1 MAFDRRRAALLFS
14 ATVLGSALMGFE
26 PAVLRDVAIE
36 QDGLRIGI
44 GAVRTPLWNA
54 AFAQT
59 GPVRLENVTFT
70 FGPNTYEAREIT
82 LSGLSSSKAELD
94 ALFDQNATEPFAA
107 RLGRLSA
114 REIAIPELTARQTI
128 GAVTQVTRSR
138 NVTASGVDHG
148 RVAHLAIEASSIE
161 MEGGARTGGTVTQGR
176 TSAEGVDLAAIA
188 RVYSE
193 KAGPEP
199 GVMATLYDFFTVD
212 DIRIADPEGNII
224 TIARGQGRGVRG
236 RPTQDSWAG
245 TASLVTALTELD
257 KPSEA
262 DAARLLSSA
271 ADLASAIE
279 IGTLEFTGI
288 ETSGRKQDFNGKAR
302 VARIAFRA
310 GGNGEPADARL
321 EGLEITG
328 PNTRARIG
336 TIALT
341 GFSFAPTLSELK
353 SFRGKSFE
361 QVDAATI
368 RRLIPTVGTLHL
380 SVLDFDVPNEEAK
393 GAIPDKIRFT
403 LKNFELTADQ
413 PRNGI
418 PTNLRLA
425 LQNFAMPLP
434 SGDQDETVETL
445 KALGYKDVDLSFS
458 VAAAWNEAKNEI
470 AIRDVSYSAPGLGS
484 IAVQGMIGNVSPD
497 VFDPDTA
504 IASVALIGAAVQS
517 LDVTVQNDGLVD
529 RFIARDARKQKK
541 SPEAVR
547 REYATAA
554 AVAVPALLGG
564 SAQAKALG
572 QAVGRFVAKPGRL
585 VVHAKAKSPSGLG
598 LVEAMSV
605 TEPGDVLGK
614 VDISASVEDRR

>member
-1 MAFDRRRAALLFS
+1 MAFDRRRAALLIS
-14 ATVLGSALMGFE
+14 ATVLGSAVMGVE
-26 PAVLRDVAIE
+26 PAVFRDVAIE
-36 QDGLRIGI
+36 RDGLRIGI

-54 AFAQT
+54 AFAQS

-70 FGPNTYEAREIT
+70 FGPNTYEAKEIT
-82 LSGLSSSKAELD
+82 VSGLSSSKAELD

-114 REIAIPELTARQTI
+114 REISIPELTARQTI

-138 NVTASGVDHG
+138 NVTASGIDHG
-148 RVAHLAIEASSIE
+148 RVAHLTIEASSVE
-161 MEGGARTGGTVTQGR
+161 MAGGARAGGTITQGR
-176 TSAEGVDLAAIA
+176 TAAEGVDLAAIA

-199 GVMATLYDFFTVD
+199 GTMAPLYGSFTVE
-212 DIRIADPEGNII
+212 DIRMSDPDGNVI
-224 TIARGQGRGVRG
+224 TIARGQGRDVRG
-236 RPTQDSWAG
+236 RPTEDSWAG

-288 ETSGRKQDFNGKAR
+288 ETSGRKKDFDGKAR
-302 VARIAFRA
+302 VARIAFRS
-310 GGNGEPADARL
+310 GGNGAPADARL

-328 PNTRARIG
+328 PSTRARIG

-380 SVLDFDVPNEEAK
+380 SDLDFDVPNQEVK
-393 GAIPDKIRFT
+393 GPIPEKIRFT
-403 LKNFELTADQ
+403 LKDFELTADR

-425 LQNFAMPLP
+425 LRNFAMPLP
-434 SGDQDETVETL
+434 SGDEAVETL
-445 KALGYKDVDLSFS
+445 RALGYKDVDLSFS
-458 VAAAWNEAKNEI
+458 VAAAWDEARNEI
-470 AIRDVSYSAPGLGS
+470 AIRDVSYSAPEIGS
-484 IAVQGMIGNVSPD
+484 VAIQGTIGNVSPD

-504 IASVALIGAAVQS
+504 VASVALVGAAVQS
-517 LDVTVQNDGLVD
+517 LDLTVQNDGLVD
-529 RFIARDARKQKK
+529 RFITRDARKQKK

-564 SAQAKALG
+564 SSQAKALG
-572 QAVGRFVAKPGRL
+572 QAIGRFVAKPGRL

-605 TEPGDVLGK
+605 TEPSDVLGK
-614 VDISASVEDRR
+614 VDISANVEERR